1 MREKIIFITKNLI
14 LNINLKMKVLMT
26 SLRQLIIWTNLRID
40 NCRNRLICSIRN
52 QLNSYKK
59 ILKIPL
65 YNQMENL
72 TDKEIL
78 KEIDL

>member
-40 NCRNRLICSIRN
+40 NCQNRLICSIRN